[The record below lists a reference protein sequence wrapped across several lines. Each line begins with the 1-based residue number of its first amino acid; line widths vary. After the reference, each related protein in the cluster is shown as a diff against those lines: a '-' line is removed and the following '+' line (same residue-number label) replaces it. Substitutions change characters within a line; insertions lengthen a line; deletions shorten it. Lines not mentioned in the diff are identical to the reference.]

1 MPLVS
6 VITPAYNA
14 EKHIADAIASV
25 RAQTLEDWELIIID
39 DGSTDDTPSIVNS
52 VADSRIRLIQ
62 QTNAGVS
69 AARNAGLDVAKGNYV
84 TFLDADDC
92 LPTEALAARAR
103 FLAENPDVDIV
114 NGAIQITSSGQT
126 LSTYQPDLQKG
137 PFVKRL
143 ARLEEG
149 VFMGI
154 VYMIRRNKIG
164 AHRFPLGVSHCED
177 IIFFLTLAHSVQ
189 LRYGAVFE
197 RIYEYRVTSG
207 SAMSNLDGIESGY
220 LNLIKATGKLHE
232 IDHATRI
239 YQYKRIRRILFRSW
253 LRRLRPIR
261 AFRSLC
267 RTRRAFTLANK

>member
-39 DGSTDDTPSIVNS
+39 DGSTDDTASIVNS
-52 VADSRIRLIQ
+52 VGDSRIQLIQ
-62 QTNAGVS
+62 QKNAGVS
-69 AARNAGLDVAKGNYV
+69 SARNAGLEVAKGKYL

-92 LPTEALAARAR
+92 LPTDALAARAR

-114 NGAIQITSSGQT
+114 NGAIQITSSGH
-126 LSTYQPDLQKG
+126 LLRNYHPDLQKG
-137 PFVKRL
+137 LLSKRL

-149 VFMGI
+149 VFMGPF
-154 VYMIRRNKIG
+154 YMLRRNKIG
-164 AHRFPLGVSHCED
+164 AHRFPMGVSHCED
-177 IIFFLTLAHSVQ
+177 MIFLLTLAHSMQ
-189 LRYGAVFE
+189 LCYGAVSE
-197 RIYEYRVTSG
+197 KIYEYRVTSG
-207 SAMSNLDGIESGY
+207 SAMSNLDGIERGY
-220 LNLIKATGKLHE
+220 LNLIKATGELQE

-239 YQYKRIRRILFRSW
+239 YQYKRIRRILLRSW

-261 AFRSLC
+261 ALHSLI
-267 RTRRAFTLANK
+267 RTRLVFSMANR